1 MKKLNFIFTVFA
13 FVALTTGS
21 ALAQTTID
29 ASAEV
34 QSNLVASQEQ
44 DLNFGVVLQ
53 DFTDGNPT
61 IDPSDGTATNIED
74 ATSVTVGFVSV
85 AGTQNQ
91 VVDVSTGS
99 SVTLTESNS
108 SDEMTLTPN
117 YNYTYDNLSL
127 AGTPANAVEASNVQG
142 GSTLSMTLD
151 GGTDTHGIN
160 TILIGGNL
168 TETSSGALS
177 TGTYNGTVTVS
188 VSYQ

>member
-1 MKKLNFIFTVFA
+1 
-13 FVALTTGS
+13 
-21 ALAQTTID
+21 
-29 ASAEV
+29 
-34 QSNLVASQEQ
+34 
-44 DLNFGVVLQ
+44 
-53 DFTDGNPT
+53 
-61 IDPSDGTATNIED
+61 
-74 ATSVTVGFVSV
+74 
-85 AGTQNQ
+85 
-91 VVDVSTGS
+91 
-99 SVTLTESNS
+99 
-108 SDEMTLTPN
+108 MTLTPN

-151 GGTDTHGIN
+151 GGTDTDGIN

>member
-142 GSTLSMTLD
+142 GSTLDMTLD
-151 GGTDTHGIN
+151 GGDDGDGEN
-160 TILIGGNL
+160 TILIGGSL
-168 TETSSGALS
+168 SEGKTGALA
-177 TGTYNGTVTVS
+177 TGTYNGTVNVS

>member
-34 QSNLVASQEQ
+34 QSNLVATQVQ

-127 AGTPANAVEASNVQG
+127 AGTPANAEEASNVQG
-142 GSTLSMTLD
+142 GSTFSMTLD
-151 GGTDTHGIN
+151 GGTDTDGIN

>member
-151 GGTDTHGIN
+151 GGTDTDGIN

>member
-61 IDPSDGTATNIED
+61 IDPKNANTTNVVDD
-74 ATSVTVGFVSV
+74 ANATVGFVKV
-85 AGTQNQ
+85 TGTQGQ
-91 VVDVSTGS
+91 GVDVSTGS

-151 GGTDTHGIN
+151 GGTDTDGIN

-177 TGTYNGTVTVS
+177 TGTYNGTVTVN
-188 VSYQ
+188 VIYQ